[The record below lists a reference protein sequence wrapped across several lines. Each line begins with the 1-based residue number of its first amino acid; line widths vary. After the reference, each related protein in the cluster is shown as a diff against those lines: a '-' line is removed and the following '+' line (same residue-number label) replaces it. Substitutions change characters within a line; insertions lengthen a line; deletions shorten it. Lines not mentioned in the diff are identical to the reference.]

1 MVEIT
6 WPEILEIPA
15 TERYFLVGVPSIFDV
30 TTQWQLSLSDYNQEW
45 QLRTR
50 YSDNL
55 SSKHCFM

>member
-6 WPEILEIPA
+6 WPEILDIPA

-30 TTQWQLSLSDYNQEW
+30 TTQWQLSLSDYNQQW

-50 YSDNL
+50 YSDN
-55 SSKHCFM
+55 